1 MSNHVAF
8 GALTGALPSGRL
20 AYQPFTPGHTP
31 EANASKSLLDNIR
44 DVTRLE
50 PTSMNNNIAFNVKVN
65 PSPRDTHAETVEHVK
80 NYAQAYA
87 NMGGMQMQ
95 FNVVSS
101 ATMRAAM
108 ARPEEYKDLM
118 VRISGYN
125 AYFTQLN
132 RDLQLELINRADYG
146 M

>member
-1 MSNHVAF
+1 MNLKEILLMTGRAF
-8 GALTGALPSGRL
+8 ARPCFL
-20 AYQPFTPGHTP
+20 
-31 EANASKSLLDNIR
+31 R
-44 DVTRLE
+44 DVRCAASGVIILR
-50 PTSMNNNIAFNVKVN
+50 AN
-65 PSPRDTHAETVEHVK
+65 PSPRDSHAETVEHVK
-80 NYAQAYA
+80 NYAKAYST
-87 NMGGMQMQ
+87 MGGMQMQ

-132 RDLQLELINRADYG
+132 RDLQLELVRRADYS

>member
-1 MSNHVAF
+1 
-8 GALTGALPSGRL
+8 
-20 AYQPFTPGHTP
+20 
-31 EANASKSLLDNIR
+31 
-44 DVTRLE
+44 
-50 PTSMNNNIAFNVKVN
+50 MNNNIAFNVKVN
-65 PSPRDTHAETVEHVK
+65 PSPRDSHEQTVEHVTD
-80 NYAQAYA
+80 YAKAYA
-87 NMGGMQMQ
+87 KMGGMQMQ

-108 ARPEEYKDLM
+108 ARPDEYKDLM

-132 RDLQLELINRADYG
+132 RDLQLELVNRADYG